1 MERKK
6 EHILIVDDKPENIE
20 ILSNILKG
28 KYEIS
33 IALNGK
39 RALTVTDQIEPDLI
53 LLDIM
58 MPVMDG
64 YTVCEKLKSNEKTQ
78 NIPVIFLTSKSQTDD
93 IVKGFN
99 LGAVD
104 YLLKPFNPVELSVR
118 IKTHLDLQ
126 HSSRILRLQNEE
138 LNLINFQINNKAHL
152 SEEKAEYLA
161 DRIKKILTSHKDN
174 QEQLDKVKELL
185 PLIATN
191 DLGNLKV
198 VLKILEESKSVID
211 TIIKDPN
218 EEYFKILSSTIEP
231 LQTAVADIDS
241 VIRVFI
247 SLGLIESK
255 SISEITV
262 VKTSFYEILEKIY
275 HSGRLS
281 QDNFEMF
288 LDLAK
293 FKIKEEAHS
302 DVTFF

>member
-1 MERKK
+1 LVSRKSL
-6 EHILIVDDKPENIE
+6 ILIVDDQPENID
-20 ILSNILKG
+20 ILSDILKD
-28 KYEIS
+28 KYDLSVAINGEK
-33 IALNGK
+33 ALK
-39 RALTVTDQIEPDLI
+39 VTDQVKPDLI

-64 YTVCEKLKSNEKTQ
+64 YSVCERLKSNKKTE
-78 NIPVIFLTSKSQTDD
+78 NIPIIFLTAKSQTDD

-104 YLLKPFNPVELSVR
+104 YVLKPFSPVELRAR

-126 HSSRILRLQNEE
+126 HSHKVLRQQNEE
-138 LNLINFQINNKAHL
+138 LNLINFQISNKAHL
-152 SEEKAEYLA
+152 SDEKAEYLA
-161 DRIKKILTSHKDN
+161 ERINKILTSHKDN
-174 QEQLDKVKELL
+174 QEQIDKVKELI

-198 VLKILEESKSVID
+198 VLKILEESRSVID

-218 EEYFKILSSTIEP
+218 EEFFKILSSTIEP
-231 LQTAVADIDS
+231 LQTAIADIDS

-247 SLGLIESK
+247 SMELIDIK
-255 SISEITV
+255 SISEIEV

-275 HSGRLS
+275 LNGRLS
-281 QDNFEMF
+281 QSNFKIF

-293 FKIKEEAHS
+293 FKIKDEAKS